1 VQKGP
6 KYGFDALV
14 LKVIRVGE
22 QIKEFQVNISLFPS
36 SLNRNTVCLKK
47 MLFLKFLTIME
58 GISAGTGIV
67 RRKIRSR
74 NWNWNR
80 VKMARFRNT
89 GNR

>member
-14 LKVIRVGE
+14 LKGIRVGE

-47 MLFLKFLTIME
+47 NVIFK
-58 GISAGTGIV
+58 ISYNYGRNQCRNRNRMKENKKSELELEPCQNGTV
-67 RRKIRSR
+67 PQH
-74 NWNWNR
+74 W
-80 VKMARFRNT
+80 
-89 GNR
+89 